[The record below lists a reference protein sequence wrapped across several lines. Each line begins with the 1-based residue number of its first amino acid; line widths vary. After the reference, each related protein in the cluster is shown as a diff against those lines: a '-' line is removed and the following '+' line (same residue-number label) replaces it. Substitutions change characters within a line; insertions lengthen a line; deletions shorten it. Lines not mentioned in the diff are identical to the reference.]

1 MRKLLLVFLLISSIV
16 LADKLKIVTLYWK
29 PYDFYEEANGR
40 RVYRG
45 IDLELTLETLR
56 RMGYEFEVEFY
67 PWGRCLEMMKKKS
80 ADVIVSAYYKKER
93 TKYLIYPD
101 EPLSYSIFVA
111 FVLKESPI
119 KSEEDIVGRSTSYVK
134 FYYYGRDFESLPVRK
149 IPVSSSD
156 IEFEML
162 KAKRVDMVIE
172 EYFVGMELVK
182 KHGLS
187 GKVRIIPLPH
197 YLRPIASYAA
207 FAKKPGYEKLA
218 KEFSK
223 VLREV
228 KKELQRKLI
237 EKYVGSA
244 EEYWKLVESFESR
257 EEKM

>member
-1 MRKLLLVFLLISSIV
+1 MKRLIFLILLFSTLVFP
-16 LADKLKIVTLYWK
+16 AKLRVVTLYWK
-29 PYDFYEEANGR
+29 PYDFYEESSGK

-45 IDLELTLETLR
+45 IDLELTLETLK
-56 RMGYEFEVEFY
+56 RMGYEYEVGFY
-67 PWGRCLEMMKKKS
+67 PWGRCLEMMKKRS
-80 ADVIVSAYYKKER
+80 ADVIVSAYYKDER
-93 TKYLIYPD
+93 TEYLIYPD
-101 EPLSYSIFVA
+101 EPLSYSVFVA

-119 KSEEDIVGRSTSYVK
+119 KSAEDIVGKSTSYVK
-134 FYYYGRDFESLPVRK
+134 SYYYGKDFERLPVRK

-162 KAKRVDMVIE
+162 KARRVDMVIE
-172 EYFVGMELVK
+172 EYFVGKELVK
-182 KHGLS
+182 KHGLE
-187 GKVRIIPLPH
+187 GKVRIIPLPQ

-228 KKELQRKLI
+228 KKELQKKLI

-244 EEYWKLVESFESR
+244 EEYWEIVESFESR